1 DGWLLEVPVG
11 RDQPGG
17 AGERDTLK
25 IAGER
30 PLERAADAQFRYLLE
45 EDLHAAGDDAARAVV
60 ARPDALEI
68 VGRVEDGHNAG
79 PVGLQVERGLELDLV
94 EPVQDLE
101 VVHRRVVVVIE
112 SRHCS
117 TNAVARGFG
126 LDAPGTHEEIS
137 KRAPDAEAVPAQPEP
152 DAEGVIAG

>member
-1 DGWLLEVPVG
+1 PRLLSACTASAACRACGCQPGEVTLDLGDLRPELRQARGGAETRQSIQGLFGQACLLGNRSVAQVVRKLTAPDNIVARRGDGWLLEVPVG

-60 ARPDALEI
+60 ARRDALEI
-68 VGRVEDGHNAG
+68 VGRV
-79 PVGLQVERGLELDLV
+79 
-94 EPVQDLE
+94 
-101 VVHRRVVVVIE
+101 
-112 SRHCS
+112 
-117 TNAVARGFG
+117 
-126 LDAPGTHEEIS
+126 
-137 KRAPDAEAVPAQPEP
+137 
-152 DAEGVIAG
+152 